1 MANDEVYMDIPAVR
15 SMAKN
20 FDNIGDVLENV
31 NSKLELLVNT
41 LKATAFIGLVGGG
54 AVIAFIEM
62 IKPHVKRMGDKCH
75 ELHGDLNASVA
86 AYERGDQ
93 RGATRFY

>member
-1 MANDEVYMDIPAVR
+1 MDEVYMDIPAVR
-15 SMAKN
+15 QMAQR
-20 FDNIGDVLENV
+20 FDNIGDLMENV

-54 AVIAFIEM
+54 AVIMFIEM
-62 IKPHVKRMGDKCH
+62 IKPHVKFMADKCH
-75 ELHGDLNASVA
+75 ELHRDLNGSVA

>member
-1 MANDEVYMDIPAVR
+1 MDEVYMDIPAVR
-15 SMAKN
+15 QMAQR
-20 FDNIGDVLENV
+20 FDNIGDLMENV

-54 AVIAFIEM
+54 AVIMFIEM
-62 IKPHVKRMGDKCH
+62 IKPHVKFMADKCH
-75 ELHGDLNASVA
+75 ELHRDLNASVA